1 MNGISYDTL
10 NANDMLGSVGC
21 LESEQSISDDGGS

>member
-10 NANDMLGSVGC
+10 NANDMLGC
-21 LESEQSISDDGGS
+21 LESEQSISDAGGS